1 MFLRFSGYGY
11 FSIGNY
17 PRIWTVGVKSIY
29 PRHSCGMFDAS
40 TSMVDRHN
48 ANRLTALVSIF
59 EEHFS
64 RKAPAT
70 QTDNHI
76 KDTVIIFGH
85 VARHLDSTDC
95 CIPDIV
101 DRLFEARKALPDLSP
116 LVKLMRPRLPSLV
129 GSLMEDL
136 LNTPKCATWCGA
148 SYGLAGALKGTGIAG
163 IKHAKLYQTIPS
175 QRNVLVGV
183 AHLVQ

>member
-1 MFLRFSGYGY
+1 MYLNCWRQKH
-11 FSIGNY
+11 I
-17 PRIWTVGVKSIY
+17 

-101 DRLFEARKALPDLSP
+101 ERLFEARKALPDLSP
-116 LVKLMRPRLPSLV
+116 LVKLMRP
-129 GSLMEDL
+129 
-136 LNTPKCATWCGA
+136 K
-148 SYGLAGALKGTGIAG
+148 I
-163 IKHAKLYQTIPS
+163 TIPGRQFNGRS
-175 QRNVLVGV
+175 VKHPQMCYLMWCILRSGWRP
-183 AHLVQ
+183 